1 MPLIPENIPS
11 MKYSG
16 GTNYNVL
23 ILLVRRGFV
32 NLLWCAVLYLLTF
45 KGLNLGVVSYVEKLI
60 LKRKT
65 QFKIMLSIGK

>member
-23 ILLVRRGFV
+23 VLLVRRGFV
-32 NLLWCAVLYLLTF
+32 NLLWCAVLYLLAF
-45 KGLNLGVVSYVEKLI
+45 KGLNLRVVSYVEKLGLI
-60 LKRKT
+60 LKSKT
-65 QFKIMLSIGK
+65 